1 MYTRCLF
8 CSAPLGANDSI
19 EDLPVGRRL
28 AFDQARGRLW
38 VVCRVCARWNLTPI
52 DERWE
57 AIEACERRYRSTRIS
72 VSSENIGLAQ
82 LREGLELVRIG
93 KPLRREFAAWRY
105 GRHFLRRHGRKP
117 FLAVTRSTMIGL
129 GPALALT
136 LGPGAALD
144 YAALAGAA
152 AVGLWRLPATTLES
166 RGEEFQVTHTQAHT
180 AALVASDDLPDG
192 WGLLLRH
199 LPDRKAHAPT
209 IFRSPIPRA
218 PVLLTGRDARF
229 AVADLLPRL
238 NPIGGDADTVE
249 DAVAW
254 LDALGG
260 PDAAFGAIARSSH
273 VRPVLRAGSTTMAT
287 LHDSVRL
294 ALEMA
299 AHETEEQRLLAGE
312 LSALTWMWR
321 REERLA
327 AIADRL
333 GIPRW
338 IEERLHRSGTPAVD
352 S

>member
-1 MYTRCLF
+1 MYSRCLF
-8 CSAPLGANDSI
+8 CSAPLGANHAI

-52 DERWE
+52 DDRWE
-57 AIEACERRYRSTRIS
+57 AIEACERQFRDTRVRVSTD
-72 VSSENIGLAQ
+72 NIGLAQ
-82 LREGLELVRIG
+82 LPEGLELVRIG
-93 KPLRREFAAWRY
+93 KPLRSEFAAWRY

-117 FLAVTRSTMIGL
+117 LLAVSRATLIGL

-136 LGPGAALD
+136 LGPAAAFG
-144 YAALAGAA
+144 YAMVAGAA
-152 AVGLWRLPATTLES
+152 AVGLWKLPATTLET
-166 RGEEFQVTHTQAHT
+166 RGEEFQVTHTQLQT
-180 AALVASDDLPDG
+180 AALVSREDLPEG

-199 LPDRKAHAPT
+199 LPDHRVHAPT
-209 IFRSPIPRA
+209 IFRAPLPRA
-218 PVLLTGRDARF
+218 PLLLTGAEARL

-238 NPIGGDADTVE
+238 NPVGGDAETVQE
-249 DAVAW
+249 AVAW

-260 PDAAFGAIARSSH
+260 PEAAFASIARSTH
-273 VRPVLRAGSTTMAT
+273 VRPALRAGSTTMAS

-299 AHETEEQRLLAGE
+299 AHESEEQRALAGE

-327 AIADRL
+327 SIADRL
-333 GIPRW
+333 ALPAW
-338 IEERLHRSGTPAVD
+338 IEERLLKDGRTE
-352 S
+352 